1 MPAPN
6 PNYTP
11 AMVRTLLGAALG
23 ACVVALLLRRRVPR
37 RSASDSADAYWS
49 SKARPAAMLMWAPL
63 EAACLGSIVL
73 YANTGAQGAIA
84 VWAIAVLLFIVLNPA
99 SLEKP

>member
-1 MPAPN
+1 
-6 PNYTP
+6 
-11 AMVRTLLGAALG
+11 
-23 ACVVALLLRRRVPR
+23 
-37 RSASDSADAYWS
+37 
-49 SKARPAAMLMWAPL
+49 MLMWAPL